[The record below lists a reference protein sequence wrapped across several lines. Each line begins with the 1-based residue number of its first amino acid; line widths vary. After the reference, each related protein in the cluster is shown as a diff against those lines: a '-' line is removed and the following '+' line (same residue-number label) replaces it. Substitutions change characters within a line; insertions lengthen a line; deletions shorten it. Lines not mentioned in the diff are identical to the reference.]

1 MRYLI
6 IGAGAVGGTIGVL
19 LGEAGRDVTLVARGE
34 HLAAIRRQG
43 LTLRTPD
50 RAVTWHGPAVDGP
63 GTVPLPADTVLVLT
77 VKSQHTW
84 AALDAWADAPV
95 AGGGTAGERLALF
108 TAQNGVANEPTAL
121 RLFAHVHPVC
131 VWLPATH
138 LDPGVV
144 IASGHPYPGMLHLGR
159 YPAGADEVDA
169 AVSADLTAAGFVA
182 PVRDDVMR
190 WKYGKLLNNLG
201 NGVQALFGADH
212 PRWLVDRV
220 RAEGV
225 AVLAAAG
232 IAHPSDDEERAERG
246 DRVGTRPVD
255 GQPRSGSSTWQSL
268 ARAAGS
274 TEADHLNGEIVQ
286 LGRRLGVPTPANA
299 AVQVAVRRLA
309 RERLPAGTFPPAEL
323 DHLVER
329 PD

>member
-1 MRYLI
+1 MRYVI

-19 LGEAGRDVTLVARGE
+19 LGEAGRDVTLVARGA
-34 HLAAIRRQG
+34 HLDAIRRQG

-50 RAVTWHGPAVDGP
+50 RAVTWRGPAADGP
-63 GTVPLPADTVLVLT
+63 GPEPLPADTVLVLT

-95 AGGGTAGERLALF
+95 TGGGTAGQRLPLF

-121 RLFAHVHPVC
+121 RLFADVHPVC

-144 IASGHPYPGMLHLGR
+144 IASGHPYPGVLHLGR
-159 YPAGADEVDA
+159 YPAGADKVDA

-201 NGVQALFGADH
+201 NGVQALFGADY

-220 RAEGV
+220 RAEG
-225 AVLAAAG
+225 ATVLAAAG
-232 IAHPSDDEERAERG
+232 IAHPCDDEERAERDG
-246 DRVGTRPVD
+246 RVGTRPVD

-268 ARAAGS
+268 TRAAGS

-309 RERLPAGTFPPAEL
+309 RDRLPAGTFPLAEL
-323 DHLVER
+323 TGVVEG